1 MTDATAPTAD
11 VTSGSPQ
18 TNYYSGSTLFH
29 MQIANPVS
37 GGTPSY
43 DGFWTLVEP
52 TVTKSSI
59 TDSSITMYHDT
70 QSASISYPFDLT
82 PASDYD
88 LTADSANGSC
98 TGTAN
103 SSGGQWAWE
112 NSDVTEKCLT

>member
-11 VTSGSPQ
+11 VTGGSPQ
-18 TNYYSGSTLFH
+18 DPYYSGSTLFH

-52 TVTKSSI
+52 TVTYSDLSLATPI
-59 TDSSITMYHDT
+59 VMGHDT
-70 QSASISYPFDLT
+70 QGQTTPYDLS

-88 LTADSANGSC
+88 LTEDSANGSC

-103 SSGGQWAWE
+103 SSGGQWAWD
-112 NSDVTEKCLT
+112 NSDVT